1 MALDGHGIL
10 CEDGGSVL
18 TGSDAPVLRQ
28 NMRPHLFR
36 HGWGTRGPPWRP
48 GRVREGGEKEGSL
61 GS

>member
-28 NMRPHLFR
+28 NMRPAPL
-36 HGWGTRGPPWRP
+36 PP
-48 GRVREGGEKEGSL
+48 RVGDAWATVAPWTCT
-61 GS
+61 